1 MSSIATPSELIN
13 ENKKCAQA
21 CRSQPEGGG
30 ISMGRKIGD
39 APRLG
44 TGSQHTARASLG
56 DAGANP
62 RPATRH
68 YSVEVFTHEGLNI
81 RLRVVVFADGS
92 PWFLR
97 QDVLSAL
104 DVSATVLRHLDYEEI
119 CELSVFDPATK
130 ALRLVYL
137 LSASAIL
144 ALVGAFTLCGRDS
157 DKPDPMPLRK
167 WLAREVLP
175 TLHRKYAAL
184 EMEVAA

>member
-1 MSSIATPSELIN
+1 MHPSNDN
-13 ENKKCAQA
+13 EFGNGNHGYPEEARVIR
-21 CRSQPEGGG
+21 CRSRE
-30 ISMGRKIGD
+30 SMGNQSPHIAKLGAGQES
-39 APRLG
+39 APRL
-44 TGSQHTARASLG
+44 SLDETQG
-56 DAGANP
+56 NP

-130 ALRLVYL
+130 ALRLVNL

-144 ALVGAFTLCGRDS
+144 ALIGMFTLCGRDA
-157 DKPDPMPLRK
+157 DKCDPTPLRK
-167 WLAREVLP
+167 WLANTVLP